1 MNICVYKEFTFDAA
15 HALDG
20 YSGKCKNIHGHTY
33 HLKIGVVGAPNDDE
47 TSSDYGMV
55 MDFKE
60 LKSLY
65 ETEIENRFDHQL
77 ILKDNSRFRGSVE
90 GTTSVRFVPYQPT
103 CENMLSEIVLLLR
116 QKLPEEVTLY
126 NVLLRE
132 TSTSY
137 AEWKEDM
144 Q

>member
-33 HLKIGVVGAPNDDE
+33 HLKVGVLGQPCTDRL
-47 TSSDYGMV
+47 SSSFGMV

-60 LKSLY
+60 LKVLFQ
-65 ETEIENRFDHQL
+65 TEIESRFDHQL
-77 ILKDNSRFRGSVE
+77 ILKDDSRFLDSVE
-90 GTTSVRFVPYQPT
+90 GKTDVRIVSYQPT
-103 CENMLSEIVLLLR
+103 CENMLLEIV
-116 QKLPEEVTLY
+116 QIFQEKLPEGVRLY

-137 AEWKEDM
+137 AEWNLKM

>member
-33 HLKIGVVGAPNDDE
+33 HLKIGIVGAPNTDSA
-47 TSSDYGMV
+47 SSDFGMV

-60 LKSLY
+60 LKTLF
-65 ETEIENRFDHQL
+65 ETEIERRFDHQL
-77 ILKDNSRFRGSVE
+77 ILKDDSRFLASLE
-90 GTTSVRFVPYQPT
+90 GTTAVRIVSYQPT
-103 CENMLSEIVLLLR
+103 CENMLGEIVMLL
-116 QKLPEEVTLY
+116 QEKLPKEVKLY
-126 NVLLRE
+126 NVVLRE

-137 AEWKEDM
+137 AEWKQDM